1 MYQGFY
7 NLTSGMLSQQRNLN
21 VISNNMAN
29 TQTAGYK
36 ADTMTKKTFQ
46 EEMLVRTGRYNKKK
60 SDRSRNHFKDYD
72 RRPDLYR
79 L

>member
-29 TQTAGYK
+29 TQTAGYDDEK
-36 ADTMTKKTFQ
+36 N
-46 EEMLVRTGRYNKKK
+46 LSGRDAG
-60 SDRSRNHFKDYD
+60 SH
-72 RRPDLYR
+72 RPL
-79 L
+79 